1 MKKTVCFFIVFL
13 SIVLSLSF
21 AVNIFAEENN
31 ETGTYIVTSEHGVK
45 LYESPEV
52 SIDYKIN
59 ARKGVY
65 LNIIKTQGN
74 FGYTVYDSVYGW
86 VELNSDVKFVS
97 EMPTVTPSGK
107 IEGTKGIKISK
118 LPDKLTYVE
127 GEESADIDGLEVS
140 VIFDDAFDS
149 SMKVTGYTVSFPDLD
164 TYGEK
169 KVTVYYGGYSASF
182 DISVVKVPVTGIV
195 LTLPNK
201 TSYIEGET
209 VSLDGLEVVAYFSD
223 GRDNGKGI
231 KLKPEDYS
239 VSGIDLNDTSLAV
252 GNYKVTVT
260 YMYPEISASFHI
272 YVSGKSVTKL
282 KLVGLPKNLNL
293 YQGQIFNTSDFLLQ
307 ATYDNS
313 ITEDIT
319 DFDIEYDNMQVG
331 TFTARIYYMG
341 KYVAFDYTVLPL
353 EETGITL
360 GDTTAVGSYAG
371 SDIDFDKLKV
381 YLVYNSGEK
390 KLLQTG
396 YTLSHN
402 IDNSQI
408 GEYPVIVKYGEYTAE
423 FIYTV
428 ADRPQRIL
436 GDVNGDAKI
445 TAADARLALRAAAS
459 LENLD
464 TPSFYAADVNF
475 DSKVTASDA
484 RLILRVAA
492 GLDSF

>member
-1 MKKTVCFFIVFL
+1 MKKTVSVFIVFL
-13 SIVLSLSF
+13 AVVASLSF
-21 AVNIFAEENN
+21 AVNVSAEEKN
-31 ETGTYIVTSEHGVK
+31 EIGTYLVVSEHGVK
-45 LYESPEV
+45 LYDSPEIA
-52 SIDYKIN
+52 IDYKIN
-59 ARKGVY
+59 ARQGVY
-65 LNIIKTQGN
+65 LNIIKIEGK
-74 FGYTVYDSVYGW
+74 FGYTVYESVYGW
-86 VELNSDVKFVS
+86 VELNSDVKFISV
-97 EMPTVTPSGK
+97 MPTVTPTGK

-118 LPDKLTYVE
+118 LPDKVTYIE

-140 VIFDDAFDS
+140 VIFDDVYS
-149 SMKVTGYTVSFPDLD
+149 SAMKVTGYTVSFPDLD
-164 TYGEK
+164 TYGNKE
-169 KVTVYYGGYSASF
+169 VNVYYAGFSTSF

-209 VSLDGLEVVAYFSD
+209 ISLDGLEVIAYYSD
-223 GRDNGKGI
+223 GRDDGKGI
-231 KLKPEDYS
+231 KLNPDEYS
-239 VSGIDLNDTSLAV
+239 VSGIDLNDKTLAP

-282 KLVGLPKNLNL
+282 KLVSLPKNLNI
-293 YQGQIFNTSDFLLQ
+293 YQGQLFNTADFQLQ

-313 ITEDIT
+313 ITENIT

-331 TFTARIYYMG
+331 TFTARIYYMD
-341 KYVAFDYTVLPL
+341 KYVAFDYTVLSL

-371 SDIDFDKLKV
+371 SDIDFGKLKV

-402 IDNSQI
+402 IDNSLI
-408 GEYPVIVKYGEYTAE
+408 GEYPVVVKYGEYTAE
-423 FIYTV
+423 FMYTV

-436 GDVNGDAKI
+436 GDVNGDGKI
-445 TAADARLALRAAAS
+445 TASDARLALRAAAS

-464 TPSFYAADVNF
+464 SPSFYAADVNF
-475 DSKVTASDA
+475 DYKITAMDA